1 MRVLPAS
8 LIGLSLACAA
18 VALTGAGSTARAF
31 PVSDGAFTYWSP
43 DGHTIVAQDD
53 ADVTQLWSAHT
64 GAKIASLGDNLG
76 AAYSPDGTRVAV
88 TGCCVPPSRA
98 AVYDTHS
105 GRRLYSLVPPDSTGT
120 WGAIFS
126 PDGTLL
132 ATADYD
138 HRARIHDASTGKI
151 LQTFWGP
158 TENDVVTFS
167 PDGSRI
173 ATTEDGNTARI
184 WSVATGRQLHTFTA
198 HPDDGFA
205 SITFSP
211 DGTLFAGG
219 MLHGA
224 EIWDARNGRLIRS
237 FPVESRFSRAS
248 FSPDGKLL
256 AVTGARGVRVYS
268 ARTWRLR
275 RAFRVD
281 AHLGVNARFSP
292 DGKLLA
298 TGSADGYARLWAL
311 ATGRLLVELQ
321 AGTIGANRVSSVYS
335 VDFSPDG
342 KRLVTSSAETMVWSV
357 ATGRRLRV
365 LHD

>member
-1 MRVLPAS
+1 
-8 LIGLSLACAA
+8 
-18 VALTGAGSTARAF
+18 
-31 PVSDGAFTYWSP
+31 
-43 DGHTIVAQDD
+43 
-53 ADVTQLWSAHT
+53 
-64 GAKIASLGDNLG
+64 
-76 AAYSPDGTRVAV
+76 
-88 TGCCVPPSRA
+88 
-98 AVYDTHS
+98 
-105 GRRLYSLVPPDSTGT
+105 
-120 WGAIFS
+120 
-126 PDGTLL
+126 LL

-167 PDGSRI
+167 PDGKWI

-198 HPDDGFA
+198 DPNDGFA

-224 EIWDARNGRLIRS
+224 EIWDARNGRLITS
-237 FPVESRFSRAS
+237 LPVESRFSRAS
-248 FSPDGKLL
+248 FSRDGKLL
-256 AVTGARGVRVYS
+256 AVTGTRGVRIYS

-275 RAFRVD
+275 RAFWTD
-281 AHLGVNARFSP
+281 AGLEVNARFSP
-292 DGKLLA
+292 DSELLA
-298 TGSADGYARLWAL
+298 TGGTDGYARLWDIA
-311 ATGRLLVELQ
+311 AGRLLLELE
-321 AGTIGANRVSSVYS
+321 AGTIRPANRASSVYS

-342 KRLVTSSAETMVWSV
+342 KRLVTSGAETMVWSV
-357 ATGRRLRV
+357 ATGRRLRI